1 MSPIRIVI
9 LAVAAV
15 AAIGLALVV
24 RNLASNNAGPAQP
37 AAAAAPVDTRPM
49 TRVLVAKIDVPVGT
63 SLSPANMSWQSWPAD
78 AVNPQFITDGSAP
91 APAPTGAAAAA
102 QTAQRTAGDMMGGG
116 QAMQALA
123 GAIART
129 PILAGE
135 PITAQKIVRG
145 GEGGYMSVVLQPG
158 FRAMAVPVNAETA
171 VGGFIL
177 PGDRVDVITS
187 RQARDSD
194 NGFISETVLR
204 NVRVLAI
211 DQTTEPAKDSRT
223 IVGAVVTLEIPQG
236 DIEVMARAKAQGNVV
251 LALHSYADIG
261 GAAGRASP
269 AAAETRSVRIFR
281 AGQAS
286 EIEVAR

>member
-24 RNLASNNAGPAQP
+24 RGMASRDNSPAQP
-37 AAAAAPVDTRPM
+37 AAAAPVDTRPM
-49 TRVLVAKIDVPVGT
+49 TRVLVAKVDVPVGS

-78 AVNPQFITDGSAP
+78 AVNPLFITDGSAP
-91 APAPTGAAAAA
+91 APRPTGAAAAA
-102 QTAQRTAGDMMGGG
+102 ETAQRTAGDLMGGG
-116 QAMQALA
+116 QAMQALS
-123 GAIART
+123 GAIARV

-135 PITAQKIVRG
+135 PITSQKVVRG

-158 FRAMAVPVNAETA
+158 YRAMSVPVNAETA

-261 GAAGRASP
+261 GSAGRASP

-286 EIEVAR
+286 EIEVSR